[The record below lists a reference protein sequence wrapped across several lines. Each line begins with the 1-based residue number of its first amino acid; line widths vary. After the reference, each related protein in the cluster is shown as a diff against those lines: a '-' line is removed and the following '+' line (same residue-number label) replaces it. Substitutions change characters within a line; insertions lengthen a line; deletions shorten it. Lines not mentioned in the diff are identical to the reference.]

1 VKGVQ
6 KYEMLSRT
14 CRDFVVYASKT
25 YGRIIISKKYL
36 PNDKKTIKEFHAG
49 GTAGGIKYLVQGILF
64 KFVMDT
70 KMYPKRPEINKWL
83 YGKDIRN
90 DHAAAKAAE
99 HDLKGLISLFVCGN
113 SRIK

>member
-1 VKGVQ
+1 
-6 KYEMLSRT
+6 
-14 CRDFVVYASKT
+14 
-25 YGRIIISKKYL
+25 
-36 PNDKKTIKEFHAG
+36 
-49 GTAGGIKYLVQGILF
+49 
-64 KFVMDT
+64 MDT